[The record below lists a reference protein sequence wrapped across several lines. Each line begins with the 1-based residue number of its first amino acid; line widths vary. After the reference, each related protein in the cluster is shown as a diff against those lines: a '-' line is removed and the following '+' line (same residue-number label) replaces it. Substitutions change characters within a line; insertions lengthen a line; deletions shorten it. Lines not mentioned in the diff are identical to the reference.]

1 MARVDP
7 LPPYQAQ
14 FVSLDFRTR
23 IEQLLPA
30 LAQLKSRTKAQRDF
44 QKSAW
49 RFVDALLFSAK
60 RDRDTGGILIGQSH
74 VAQIEGKKTVD
85 GNYRAI
91 DFLRQMQEV
100 LPGLTWSEHEWSP
113 SETRVRHVTATGL
126 PDEAEQLARAELG
139 RNLDPLALVDFVT
152 GKPVTPGR
160 LRAVAKAHGE
170 QAETKAQHADH
181 PGAVELLAYM
191 NGLHPQPFTDAVKNN
206 LGDAYDVALSIADP
220 VRRRYALNLLR
231 SISVQ
236 PKPYY
241 APSRRQKTPRIFG
254 TGMARLPRE
263 VRATMTRDW
272 DWFDLSS
279 AQLAIAASEWGV
291 TEVSSYLRI
300 TPKGIGEDIWAS
312 LVDHM
317 GERAQLIRQQGG
329 EDYEALKGVLKANL
343 YGVVYGQA
351 RAGLARFATQAETR
365 SGVTPRADRI
375 QNLLGEPVA
384 TLGERFV
391 GHPVVH
397 ALLRARGEVMRRV
410 REEGGLADAFGV
422 WIPASTSG
430 EVRSALA
437 QAAQAS
443 EMKLLIPVI
452 ELAKRKRILHVTL
465 WLHDGFAVKIIDR
478 NERTSVRD
486 KIQRVVSEQARRQGV
501 RTYAKVEQSTTS
513 GERTAEQ
520 KAKLRAA
527 LQELADA
534 HEAGEVS
541 PDQWAKRYKA
551 IQEGGG
557 TEDY

>member
-1 MARVDP
+1 
-7 LPPYQAQ
+7 
-14 FVSLDFRTR
+14 
-23 IEQLLPA
+23 
-30 LAQLKSRTKAQRDF
+30 
-44 QKSAW
+44 
-49 RFVDALLFSAK
+49 
-60 RDRDTGGILIGQSH
+60 
-74 VAQIEGKKTVD
+74 
-85 GNYRAI
+85 
-91 DFLRQMQEV
+91 
-100 LPGLTWSEHEWSP
+100 
-113 SETRVRHVTATGL
+113 
-126 PDEAEQLARAELG
+126 
-139 RNLDPLALVDFVT
+139 
-152 GKPVTPGR
+152 
-160 LRAVAKAHGE
+160 
-170 QAETKAQHADH
+170 
-181 PGAVELLAYM
+181 
-191 NGLHPQPFTDAVKNN
+191 
-206 LGDAYDVALSIADP
+206 
-220 VRRRYALNLLR
+220 
-231 SISVQ
+231 
-236 PKPYY
+236 
-241 APSRRQKTPRIFG
+241 
-254 TGMARLPRE
+254 
-263 VRATMTRDW
+263 MTRDW